1 MHSEGLVHEFVFFGF
16 RAGVPVESQRAHMAQ
31 IERFARARPG
41 FVARACFY
49 NPESGRWIDHV
60 VWHDRDSALAAAD
73 ALPRDADLS
82 AVLKAI
88 DETSVSFG
96 HYAAEGA
103 AAR

>member
-1 MHSEGLVHEFVFFGF
+1 MHGEGLVHEFVFFGF
-16 RAGVPVESQRAHMAQ
+16 RAGVPVEAQRAHMAQ

-41 FVARACFY
+41 FVARECFY
-49 NPESGRWIDHV
+49 TPESGRWIDHV

-96 HYAAEGA
+96 HYVAEGA
-103 AAR
+103 TAR